1 MLQEVTATEYDNH
14 ELGIA
19 DYYKYFPKP
28 ADPVEEAIKEAESKT
43 GKEGEDETEGKKVWI

>member
-19 DYYKYFPKP
+19 DYYHHFPKK
-28 ADPVEEAIKEAESKT
+28 DDIPVVDDDKPDT
-43 GKEGEDETEGKKVWI
+43 DETDGKKVWL